1 MAIYSSCELV
11 LDRQAFAQETGV
23 TFKGLSITRQ
33 PVGWRVVLRGEAQ
46 SGVALYAV
54 TDCGDPVA
62 GLDRLYRA
70 LLGRHGR
77 SLWSRDKFRSGG
89 HR

>member
-1 MAIYSSCELV
+1 MAIFSSCELV
-11 LDRQAFAQETGV
+11 LDRKGFADETGV
-23 TFKGLSITRQ
+23 KFEGLSVTRQ
-33 PVGWRVVLRGEAQ
+33 PVGWRVVLRGEAA

-54 TDCGDPVA
+54 TESGDPA
-62 GLDRLYRA
+62 QGLARLYRA